1 MKRGKVISEKSRFL
15 FGVILVVIGVVLIF
29 LGFYTPPIGEIHTS
43 VLGATGELLCLGGA
57 LIGADSYLEFKMKKM
72 FHSHH
77 IEEIENIEN
86 EDITE
91 TDVDQV
97 G

>member
-29 LGFYTPPIGEIHTS
+29 LGFYTPPVGEIHTS

-57 LIGADSYLEFKMKKM
+57 LIGADSYLEFKMNKM
-72 FHSHH
+72 FHSNH

-86 EDITE
+86 EDIE
-91 TDVDQV
+91 ESDHNEV

>member
-1 MKRGKVISEKSRFL
+1 MKRGKVISEKGRFL

-29 LGFYTPPIGEIHTS
+29 LGFYTPPVGEIHTS

-72 FHSHH
+72 FHKSKM
-77 IEEIENIEN
+77 EEMFN
-86 EDITE
+86 ETE
-91 TDVDQV
+91 EVEEEQ
-97 G
+97 

>member
-1 MKRGKVISEKSRFL
+1 MKSVKTISERSRFI
-15 FGVILVVIGVVLIF
+15 FGVILVLIGVILIF
-29 LGFYTPPIGEIHTS
+29 LGFYTPPVGEIHTS

-57 LIGADSYLEFKMKKM
+57 LIGADSYLEYKMKKM

-91 TDVDQV
+91 TDVDQM